1 MHLTSIELNAA
12 SAARLLCY
20 ICCLFG
26 IQHLV
31 AFISFCLVAP
41 TRYIRIPTLLILS
54 LQPSSLSV
62 QAQALHTMALL
73 YERPLSLG
81 KEALR
86 LEKAAFKVYRMLLGD
101 KHHLT
106 VSVECLEVI

>member
-1 MHLTSIELNAA
+1 M
-12 SAARLLCY
+12 
-20 ICCLFG
+20 
-26 IQHLV
+26 
-31 AFISFCLVAP
+31 
-41 TRYIRIPTLLILS
+41 
-54 LQPSSLSV
+54 
-62 QAQALHTMALL
+62 HTMALL

-106 VSVECLEVI
+106 VCAAHVHVPFLF